1 MKPHSKRLKPFPFAQ
16 VRGEKNHE
24 ASMNVSGAGFGP
36 GRGSSVARRNALF
49 RPWFGF
55 ALTGIL
61 CALALPL
68 IALSVV
74 SAAVCSAVYALW
86 SPVQRRQLPID
97 SEIRKGWQSNE
108 FAFER
113 SIDAYEELIDAHARR
128 HS

>member
-1 MKPHSKRLKPFPFAQ
+1 LK
-16 VRGEKNHE
+16 
-24 ASMNVSGAGFGP
+24 VSGAGFGP

-68 IALSVV
+68 IAV
-74 SAAVCSAVYALW
+74 SMASAGVWSAVYALCY
-86 SPVQRRQLPID
+86 PVQRRQRPID
-97 SEIRKGWQSNE
+97 SEIRKRWQSNE

-113 SIDAYEELIDAHARR
+113 AIDAYEELIDAHARKR
-128 HS
+128 I